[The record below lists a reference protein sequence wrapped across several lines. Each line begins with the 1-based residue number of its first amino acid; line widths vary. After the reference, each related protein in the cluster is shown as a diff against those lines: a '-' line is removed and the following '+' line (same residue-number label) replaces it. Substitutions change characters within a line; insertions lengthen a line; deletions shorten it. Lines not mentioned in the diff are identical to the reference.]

1 MNQSFLWKMQGC
13 YRISLKYF
21 FKDYHIWWT
30 ISLLHQI
37 DVNSNKI
44 KSINFP
50 YLDSKKKIA
59 YVFICFS
66 KKISRLK
73 HAFIWSFHFLKS
85 KFQMNLHDNIE
96 LKSNRNCSN
105 IIGKQYND
113 TEEFVIELQVNDCFL
128 SIVLPRNF
136 SQDTRK
142 VVRKVIT
149 RELTRDVLLQFAR
162 NKFWFRSFFERDK
175 HAVTSCEQTK

>member
-1 MNQSFLWKMQGC
+1 
-13 YRISLKYF
+13 
-21 FKDYHIWWT
+21 
-30 ISLLHQI
+30 
-37 DVNSNKI
+37 
-44 KSINFP
+44 
-50 YLDSKKKIA
+50 
-59 YVFICFS
+59 
-66 KKISRLK
+66 
-73 HAFIWSFHFLKS
+73 
-85 KFQMNLHDNIE
+85 MNLHDNIE

-162 NKFWFRSFFERDK
+162 NKF
-175 HAVTSCEQTK
+175 